1 MDMIFYGLLRDKKNV
16 IVVFLSALIS
26 FFSISAFATDPSIV
40 NLKLAYPKHVRDVS
54 SSVID
59 WNDGTRMQIGGSFA
73 LFNWFQGKSL
83 GVNSPEVISDKDVI
97 HARFE
102 PFFKKMYGAT
112 PRQVGKNLVTI
123 YWMPHVFGNR
133 YPLKV
138 TTVNDVDKKLK
149 RVSANLE
156 KLPPEYYKYLENP
169 GGSYYWRKVKGE
181 SALSAHSFGIAIDIN
196 LRYSNYWLW
205 DYQKTNRPISDLRTH
220 TLSYQNRIPMEIVR
234 IFENEGFF
242 WGGRWYFYDT
252 MHFEYRPDLLL

>member
-1 MDMIFYGLLRDKKNV
+1 MDMILLNKLMDKKGM
-16 IVVFLSALIS
+16 IVALLAMLIS
-26 FFSISAFATDPSIV
+26 CLSLNAFATDASIV
-40 NLKLAYPKHVRDVS
+40 NLKVAYPEHVSAVS
-54 SSVID
+54 SSVIS
-59 WNDGTRMQIGGSFA
+59 WKDGTRMQIGSSFA

-102 PFFKKMYGAT
+102 PFFKKMYGGT

-156 KLPPEYYKYLENP
+156 KLPPQYYKYLENP
-169 GGSYYWRKVKGE
+169 GGSYYWRQVKGE

-220 TLSYQNRIPMEIVR
+220 KLSYQTVFP
-234 IFENEGFF
+234 
-242 WGGRWYFYDT
+242 WK
-252 MHFEYRPDLLL
+252 